1 MHSTDDQRQA
11 PRHPLKAD
19 VSLTLKL
26 EQDTADQEAMTLVCR
41 DISRAGLGVIFPHAI
56 APDTDVELWIDG
68 SGAGPELHLFGTVA
82 WCAAPAGQW
91 QAGIALNLERSDG
104 DAWAARFD
112 HHDPFY
118 A

>member
-1 MHSTDDQRQA
+1 MRSQDDQRQA
-11 PRHPLKAD
+11 PRHAQAD
-19 VSLTLKL
+19 IRLTLRL
-26 EQDTADQEAMTLVCR
+26 EQGAADQEPMILNCR

-68 SGAGPELHLFGTVA
+68 GGRHLHLFGTVA

-104 DAWAARFD
+104 GAWADRFD
-112 HHDPFY
+112 HDTFD